1 VPFIKLMVRSIL
13 DSAAVGI
20 ADASNRFDRAAAQV
34 TTSAAAS
41 ENAATVQISAAARG
55 PAPAQDGDPGTL
67 EGAIVDTRVAKYAF
81 IANLR
86 TLQTGQEMSDEL
98 NKLGQQ
104 R

>member
-1 VPFIKLMVRSIL
+1 MKKMVRPIL
-13 DSAAVGI
+13 DSAVAGI

-34 TTSAAAS
+34 TMSAAAS
-41 ENAATVQISAAARG
+41 ENAAATVQISAAARG
-55 PAPAQDGDPGTL
+55 PAPSQDIAAGTL

-98 NKLGQQ
+98 NRLGQS
-104 R
+104 